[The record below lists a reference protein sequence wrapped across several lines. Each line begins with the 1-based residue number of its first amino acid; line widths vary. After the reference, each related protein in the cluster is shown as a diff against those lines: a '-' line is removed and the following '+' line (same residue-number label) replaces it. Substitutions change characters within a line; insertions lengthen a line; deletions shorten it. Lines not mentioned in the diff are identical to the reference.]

1 MMMTPYEL
9 RYRLKSD
16 VPEVKIYP
24 ILTNEY
30 YSEEEYKEILQKQLK
45 LKKDIESENMVTMPL
60 FTEKEKEYKMDKFYE
75 KGWYK
80 PKMFTLPKSMFRGV
94 D

>member
-1 MMMTPYEL
+1 MMTPYEL
-9 RYRLKSD
+9 RERLKKD

-24 ILTNEY
+24 ILTNAYYIEKEY
-30 YSEEEYKEILQKQLK
+30 QEVLEKQLK
-45 LKKDIESENMVTMPL
+45 LKYDIEKENMVTLPL
-60 FTEKEKEYKMDKFYE
+60 FSWKEKELKMDKFYE

-80 PKMFTLPKSMFRGV
+80 PKLYTLPKSMFRSE

>member
-1 MMMTPYEL
+1 MTPYEL
-9 RYRLKSD
+9 RKRLIKE

-24 ILTNEY
+24 ILTKVD
-30 YSEEEYKEILQKQLK
+30 YSEEEYQKELKDQLR
-45 LKKDIESENMVTMPL
+45 LKEDLETGNMVTMPL
-60 FTEKEKEYKMDKFYE
+60 FSWAEKELKMDKFYE

-80 PKMFTLPKSMFRGV
+80 PKLYTLPKSMFRSE